1 MQRQTKP
8 GHYRSTSATP
18 RSDPWKR
25 HHLTLRVTWEST
37 LISILHLPNLLLIR
51 VLLLLLLRAL
61 LLRALLLR
69 ALLLRALLLYLQFQ
83 AAQFC
88 QPRS

>member
-37 LISILHLPNLLLIR
+37 LISILHLPNLLLLR
-51 VLLLLLLRAL
+51 VLLLLLP
-61 LLRALLLR
+61 LLRALLLH
-69 ALLLRALLLYLQFQ
+69 LQFQ